1 MGSSSTERMRALRAR
16 RAATLIPVDGQAP
29 LPEADQLAP
38 AVAETLA
45 ALDLGP
51 EHAGAVQL
59 ARRYAAVIDQAADPA
74 WAMRWVAPE
83 LLKVLEQLQA
93 TPMSRPKAPPG
104 PQGSS
109 RLDQLRASRS
119 TSDRSRGRL

>member
-16 RAATLIPVDGQAP
+16 RAAALVPADGQPP
-29 LPEADQLAP
+29 LPAEDRLAP
-38 AVAETLA
+38 AVTETLA

-59 ARRYAAVIDQAADPA
+59 ARRYAKVIDEAKDPA
-74 WAMRWVAPE
+74 WAMRWIGPE

-93 TPMSRPKAPPG
+93 TPMSRPKAPPERG
-104 PQGSS
+104 PN
-109 RLDQLRASRS
+109 RLDQLRASRGA
-119 TSDRSRGRL
+119 SDRSRGRL